1 MRTYDIVIIGTGPAG
16 LGAAFELLA
25 RRPDLS
31 LLVLDKNE
39 YSSGGLRNDCKM
51 NFSWPIGFP
60 DCCWSKEQAEAYL
73 ARVEAF
79 LEPRI
84 LEKRN
89 LSVYARRAEKI
100 GVSLLEIRQS
110 HLGTDGGLE
119 LIKRL
124 VARLSGLGA
133 EISLGERAISVDAR
147 ARILRTEPVAGR
159 SSARDAEPP
168 SANVAERSS
177 ARVAER
183 SSATREISYRDLVV
197 APGRGGFAFLQ
208 EIMNEAGVGF
218 TDNAVDVGVRIETRQ
233 ERYPIV
239 ADYYDPKFL
248 FPKKTRTFCTN
259 SGAAHVVQEKYE
271 EKDGSAWFSVNGHAW
286 SVAGASGLAAGASG
300 LAAARPANGLVNF
313 AMLKTV
319 TLTEPLASGQAY
331 ARMLGIQ
338 AALLGGGRPIMQRV
352 GDFRL
357 GKRSFRGRFS
367 GDLYD
372 FEPTLA
378 SATPGD
384 VSLCAPAKVMR
395 AIWNAM
401 KLLDTIVPGLLHPS
415 TIMYYPEIKLYANR
429 PVFIDDYFM
438 AAPGL
443 YLVGDGAGT
452 SRGITAAW
460 ASGLRAADG
469 ILAAR

>member
-1 MRTYDIVIIGTGPAG
+1 MDKHDVVIIGTGPAG
-16 LGAAFELLA
+16 IGAAFELLA
-25 RRPDLS
+25 RRPELS
-31 LLVLDKNE
+31 ILVIDKNE

-60 DCCWSKEQAEAYL
+60 DCCWNEDLAKAYL
-73 ARVEAF
+73 SRVEAF
-79 LEPRI
+79 LEPSI
-84 LEKRN
+84 MQKRN
-89 LSVYARRAEKI
+89 LSIYARRAEKI

-124 VARLSGLGA
+124 VSRLEGLGA
-133 EISLGERAISVDAR
+133 ELSLGERALSIDSDRKVLVTDR
-147 ARILRTEPVAGR
+147 
-159 SSARDAEPP
+159 
-168 SANVAERSS
+168 
-177 ARVAER
+177 
-183 SSATREISYRDLVV
+183 REIVYRDLVV
-197 APGRGGFAFLQ
+197 APGRGGFAFLKD
-208 EIMNEAGVGF
+208 IMKDAGVSF
-218 TDNAVDVGVRIETRQ
+218 TDNAVDVGVRIETRI
-233 ERYPIV
+233 EHYPIV
-239 ADYYDPKFL
+239 RDYYDPKFL

-259 SGAAHVVQEKYE
+259 SGAAHVVQEKYD
-271 EKDGSAWFSVNGHAW
+271 EKDGSSWYSVNGHAW
-286 SVAGASGLAAGASG
+286 SDS
-300 LAAARPANGLVNF
+300 RPANGLANF

-319 TLTEPLASGQAY
+319 TLTEPLASGQDY

-338 AALLGGGRPIMQRV
+338 AALLGGGKPIMQRV

-357 GKRSFRGRFS
+357 GKRSFRDQFS

-384 VSLCAPAKVMR
+384 ISLCAPAKVMR
-395 AIWNAM
+395 ALWNAM

-415 TIMYYPEIKLYANR
+415 TVMYYPEIKLYANR
-429 PVFIDDYFM
+429 PVFQDEHFR
-438 AAPGL
+438 AKEGL
-443 YLVGDGAGT
+443 YLIGDGAGT

-469 ILAAR
+469 ILARL

>member
-1 MRTYDIVIIGTGPAG
+1 MERYDVVIIGSGPAG

-25 RRPDLS
+25 RRPEFS
-31 LLVLDKNE
+31 ILVLEKNE
-39 YSSGGLRNDCKM
+39 HSSGGLRNDCKM

-60 DCCWSKEQAEAYL
+60 DCCWEMEQAQSYL
-73 ARVEAF
+73 ERVEAF

-100 GVSLLEIRQS
+100 GVRLLEIRQS
-110 HLGTDGGLE
+110 HLGTDGGLQ
-119 LIKRL
+119 LIQRL
-124 VARLSGLGA
+124 TARLEGLGA
-133 EISLGERAISVDAR
+133 KLSRGEKVVSIDAE
-147 ARILRTEPVAGR
+147 ARILHTETI
-159 SSARDAEPP
+159 
-168 SANVAERSS
+168 AERSPAS
-177 ARVAER
+177 
-183 SSATREISYRDLVV
+183 REIAYRDLVL
-197 APGRGGFAFLQ
+197 APGRGGFAFLKDV
-208 EIMNEAGVGF
+208 MNAAGVSF
-218 TDNAVDVGVRIETRQ
+218 TDNAVDVGVRVETRQ

-239 ADYYDPKFL
+239 SDYYDPKFL

-259 SGAAHVVQEKYE
+259 SGAAHVVQERYE
-271 EKDGSAWFSVNGHAW
+271 EKDGSAWYSVNGHAW
-286 SVAGASGLAAGASG
+286 SIAAV
-300 LAAARPANGLVNF
+300 AAADPGLGGGGYADRGDTRVDSAQRRPNSPNGLVNF
-313 AMLKTV
+313 AILKTV
-319 TLTEPLASGQAY
+319 TLTEPLASGQDY

-357 GKRSFRGRFS
+357 GKRSFRERFS

-372 FEPTLA
+372 FEPTLP

-384 VSLCAPAKVMR
+384 ISLCAPAKVMR
-395 AIWNAM
+395 ALWNAM

-429 PVFIDDYFM
+429 PVFRDEYFM
-438 AAPGL
+438 ARDGL

-469 ILAAR
+469 ILASKG